1 MLSWQ
6 IGIASAPKAAVAGN
20 GGKVQLLQ
28 TADNIFFDFFVKV
41 LAISFEAWYSDPRR
55 KCLSFCL
62 VYKQKTPASLFFLQ
76 RGKNFQCTGY

>member
-28 TADNIFFDFFVKV
+28 TADNIFFRFF
-41 LAISFEAWYSDPRR
+41 
-55 KCLSFCL
+55 
-62 VYKQKTPASLFFLQ
+62 
-76 RGKNFQCTGY
+76 

>member
-28 TADNIFFDFFVKV
+28 TAPAHVSLTGK
-41 LAISFEAWYSDPRR
+41 APAWKAGSSRETGVQVQA
-55 KCLSFCL
+55 LS
-62 VYKQKTPASLFFLQ
+62 
-76 RGKNFQCTGY
+76 